1 MQNDENKKYKYVN
14 KRFDTSILSIIDN
27 HYNVFNK
34 WVKKVGL

>member
-14 KRFDTSILSIIDN
+14 KRINN

-34 WVKKVGL
+34 WVIKVGL